1 MRLGTFQ
8 GCTLYSQST
17 NRTAKHGRH
26 KQNRNLPPI
35 SLITKHLLLHIKREW
50 ESVAKGY
57 FSPCKVL
64 HFTVPKVTF
73 YNTKGYLW
81 NHNLTLQQIHAL
93 CHLRIGHR
101 ISLQTAFFCL
111 NADICH
117 RLFGGAFQI
126 AVATCCNTDNG
137 TFGNV
142 EHLIIDLK
150 LSLSGR
156 MM

>member
-57 FSPCKVL
+57 FFTMQSVTLYSAKGNLLQHKRLPLESQPDTTANSRALSPPHRSSYIPPDCL
-64 HFTVPKVTF
+64 LLPECR
-73 YNTKGYLW
+73 YMSSALRRCISDCGR
-81 NHNLTLQQIHAL
+81 NLLQHGQRN
-93 CHLRIGHR
+93 LRQCRTPH
-101 ISLQTAFFCL
+101 
-111 NADICH
+111 H
-117 RLFGGAFQI
+117 
-126 AVATCCNTDNG
+126 
-137 TFGNV
+137 
-142 EHLIIDLK
+142 
-150 LSLSGR
+150 
-156 MM
+156 